1 LNAKNVADKWSAA
14 INPTSVKYEIDG
26 SKIQSETNAET
37 APAVT
42 APKIVKKTIGDF
54 VFDLYMFR
62 VVEHVRRQWFEC
74 YMTNVNILDA
84 DAMLSVCLPDAMLMV
99 AMAWNNCISFQW
111 GVLFN
116 NSSAFEPSKPEYHST
131 AAITNSETV
140 ILYLAAYAA
149 KNVLVSS
156 VMRIFTILSHG
167 FSALTK
173 PLIPRTLRPCLARFN
188 LDALTPAVM
197 VFMLLVYG
205 IP

>member
-1 LNAKNVADKWSAA
+1 MRANPRFIHPNNAKFLTNDIKFTITIGTNTASFSQNKTSAPFDKLVENINNAVCDNRVQKIRSATRVSNLLCLNAKNVADKWSAA

-62 VVEHVRRQWFEC
+62 VAVHVRGQCSEC

-99 AMAWNNCISFQW
+99 AMA
-111 GVLFN
+111 
-116 NSSAFEPSKPEYHST
+116 
-131 AAITNSETV
+131 
-140 ILYLAAYAA
+140 
-149 KNVLVSS
+149 
-156 VMRIFTILSHG
+156 
-167 FSALTK
+167 
-173 PLIPRTLRPCLARFN
+173 
-188 LDALTPAVM
+188 
-197 VFMLLVYG
+197 
-205 IP
+205 